1 VTDAVYSRP
10 DDMENDSSE
19 ARLRREAEFHDEVFV
34 NDARASTDRFYA
46 VASPAYDR
54 YRALVAEQV
63 SGLSVLEY
71 GCGPGSEAFDLARM
85 GARVHGID
93 ISPVAIQLAQKTAAE
108 RGVSERCLFEVMN
121 AEALSFADGTFDRIC
136 GSGILHHVDLDR
148 AFREI
153 ARTLKPGGRGIF
165 VEPLGHNPIINLY
178 RRRTPEMRTDDEHPL
193 LAKDLAT
200 ASKTFRHVTA
210 EFRHLSVLAAVPLQ
224 KTPLF
229 GLARRLLDRVDDLLL
244 APRSPVRWAAWLVV
258 LILEK

>member
-1 VTDAVYSRP
+1 
-10 DDMENDSSE
+10 MENDSTE
-19 ARLRREAEFHDEVFV
+19 AVAARLRREAEFHDQIFV
-34 NDARASTDRFYA
+34 SDARASADRFYA

-54 YRALVAEQV
+54 YRTLVAEQV
-63 SGLSVLEY
+63 SGLNVLEY
-71 GCGPGSEAFDLARM
+71 GCGPGSEAFDLARR
-85 GARVHGID
+85 GAHVHGID
-93 ISPVAIQLAQKTAAE
+93 ISPVAIELAQKTAAAQ
-108 RGVSERCLFEVMN
+108 GVSERCAFEVMN
-121 AEALSFADGTFDRIC
+121 AEALRFADGTFDRIC

-148 AFREI
+148 AFQEI

-178 RRRTPEMRTDDEHPL
+178 RRRTPEMRTHDEHPL
-193 LAKDLAT
+193 LAKDLAA
-200 ASKTFRHVTA
+200 ASKAFRRVTS

-229 GLARRLLDRVDDLLL
+229 GLARQLLDRVDDFLL